1 MLATD
6 LTAATVLFVLLV
18 VFFTGRPPPPRP
30 PVSPDGV
37 SAPVQW
43 NEMPESRLGHYQRQL
58 RDLCLQRDMINLS
71 ALRSGKADVTEP
83 ISAEIKQLGSILSP
97 QLASQPISERHAA
110 ILAKQIES
118 IKNRLDAVEK
128 ELGLE

>member
-1 MLATD
+1 MSSAF
-6 LTAATVLFVLLV
+6 AAIVLLV
-18 VFFTGRPPPPRP
+18 VLIVFSTRPPPPRP

-97 QLASQPISERHAA
+97 QLASQPISERHAS

>member
-1 MLATD
+1 MNSD
-6 LTAATVLFVLLV
+6 LTAAIVLFVILI
-18 VFFTGRPPPPRP
+18 VFFTDRPPPPRP

-37 SAPVQW
+37 STPVQW
-43 NEMPESRLGHYQRQL
+43 NEMPESRLGHYQRQA
-58 RDLCLQRDMINLS
+58 RDLCLQRDVINLS
-71 ALRSGKADVTEP
+71 ALRLGKADVMEP
-83 ISAEIKQLGSILSP
+83 ISADIEQLGFILNP
-97 QLASQPISERHAA
+97 QLASQPISERHAS